1 MPAASKSTIIHDFT
15 KGPLLRQLVMFALP
29 FMASN
34 AMQLL
39 YSVVDMAVVG
49 HYVGKQGLAAVALS
63 SKLFMFMTMV
73 CTGLSQGGQVYLSQ
87 LIGSGERHRLNQAV
101 GTLFTI
107 LLSFGAVVTVIG
119 LLFAKTFLHLLNTP
133 EDAFNQALSYTLV
146 CAAGTVFS
154 YGYNITSAVFRGLG
168 DSRHPFIFILIASVI
183 NLILDFVFVAGFKW
197 GVFGAGLA
205 TILGQAFSFL
215 CAQWFLLKHRE
226 ETGIEISRR
235 TLRID
240 VKCLKGLLTLGAPL
254 AIRFSI
260 INFSMLFVMS
270 MVANLGTTALST
282 YGAGLQLDDIANKM
296 SLGIMMALTT
306 IIAQNYGARNIARI
320 RKAIGYT
327 LMLSTGF
334 YAVIASALW
343 FFPKTMFGIFTS
355 DPDVLNLC
363 PVFVHSIIWTFPA
376 LLLMKGTNGFIMGI
390 GNTRLAMFLGM
401 FDGCIL
407 RIGFTW
413 LLGSFMNLGFRGY
426 VLGYGISPWGTVI
439 PGLFYMFFAHWE
451 KRKLATE

>member
-1 MPAASKSTIIHDFT
+1 MSVAKNTIIHNFT
-15 KGPLLRQLVMFALP
+15 EGPLLKQLTLFALP

-73 CTGLSQGGQVYLSQ
+73 CSGLSQGGQVYLSQ
-87 LIGSGERHRLNQAV
+87 LIGSGERQRLNQAI
-101 GTLFTI
+101 GTLFTV
-107 LLSFGAVVTVIG
+107 LFSFGAVVTVAG
-119 LLFAKTFLHLLNTP
+119 LLFAKQFLRLLNTP
-133 EDAFNQALSYTLV
+133 PDAFDQALSYTLV
-146 CAAGTVFS
+146 CAAGTLFS

-168 DSRHPFIFILIASVI
+168 DSRHPFYFILIASII
-183 NLILDFVFVAGFKW
+183 NLVLDFLFVAGFKW

-205 TILGQAFSFL
+205 TILGQAFSFIY
-215 CAQWFLLKHRE
+215 AQWFLMRHRS
-226 ETGIEISRR
+226 ETGIEISRK
-235 TLRID
+235 TLKID
-240 VKCLKGLLTLGAPL
+240 TKCLKGLLMLGAPL

-270 MVANLGTTALST
+270 MVASLGTTELST

-306 IIAQNYGARNIARI
+306 IIAQNYGARNFTRI
-320 RKAIGYT
+320 RKAIVYT
-327 LMLSTGF
+327 LLLSLGF
-334 YAVIASALW
+334 YAIVASALW
-343 FFPKTMFGIFTS
+343 FFPKAMFGIFTS
-355 DPDVLNLC
+355 DPDVMNLC
-363 PVFVHSIIWTFPA
+363 PVFVHAIIWTFPA

-390 GNTRLAMFLGM
+390 GNTRLAMFLGL

-413 LLGSFMNLGFRGY
+413 LLGSFFNLGFYGY

-439 PGLFYMFFAHWE
+439 PGFLYMFFAPWE